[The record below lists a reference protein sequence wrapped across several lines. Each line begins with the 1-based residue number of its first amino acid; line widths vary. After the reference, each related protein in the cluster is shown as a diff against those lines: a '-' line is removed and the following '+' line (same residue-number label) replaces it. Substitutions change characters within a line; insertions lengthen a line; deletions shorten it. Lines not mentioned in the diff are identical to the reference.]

1 MLNNLKIETG
11 SLIIRPFKVSDAKD
25 ASYYS
30 RQPIVA
36 HWLSDMVMKDEEEAV
51 NWIKWVN
58 GNLSIESTEIVL
70 AIELKNEGKVIG
82 VVGVHP
88 KDTLDNEVEILYGV
102 SDEYQRKGYC
112 MEAASSL
119 IQWVFENTATTR
131 LSAIVKP
138 ENIASEKVI
147 KKLGFI
153 YKDTRML
160 EYDGRICK
168 FNYYNKEKR

>member
-1 MLNNLKIETG
+1 MFKNLKIETE
-11 SLIIRPFKVSDAKD
+11 SLVIRPFKVSDAKD

-36 HWLSDMVMKDEEEAV
+36 HWLSDMIMNNENEALDWI
-51 NWIKWVN
+51 NWIN
-58 GNLSIESTEIVL
+58 GKLSIESAFIIL
-70 AIELKNEGKVIG
+70 AIELKNENKVIG

-88 KDTLDNEVEILYGV
+88 KDTLDNEIEILYGV
-102 SDEYQRKGYC
+102 SDEYQRKGYGL
-112 MEAASSL
+112 EAASSL
-119 IQWVFENTATTR
+119 IQWVFKNTATTR

-138 ENIASEKVI
+138 ENVASEKVI

-160 EYDGRICK
+160 EYDGGICK